1 MQLSKKFIKNI
12 IGLSF
17 ISSLAISAPSIANTL
32 TDAELQ
38 NAIEAKLTVQLESAD
53 VAAYTA
59 EFLMNE
65 ILTWKG
71 EELPLNE
78 VDSILA
84 YAFGNRVMPNGNQVP
99 GPMNEALA
107 DTVVEIYKQTGK
119 PVYAQWEIAQSIGD
133 RIPAKH
139 LFSIDPKIAPDGTL
153 TYLSTNG
160 VAEEAVK
167 QSGGDMGKT
176 VVVGFYEH
184 SLRTIITSKRFGIDA
199 YAPEGIKLPHD
210 YDEQSGQGW
219 TRDAKTFVIHEVSNR
234 AANERNRLIEIATSE
249 EK

>member
-1 MQLSKKFIKNI
+1 MKKLLLSALLTTTIVAPAF
-12 IGLSF
+12 
-17 ISSLAISAPSIANTL
+17 AI

-38 NAIEAKLTVQLESAD
+38 DAMTKKLEVQLEDKA

-59 EFLMNE
+59 EFLMNNL
-65 ILTWKG
+65 LTWKG
-71 EELPLNE
+71 EELPLKE

-84 YAFGNRVMPNGNQVP
+84 YAFGNRVLPNGNQIP

-119 PVYAQWEIAQSIGD
+119 PVYAQWEIAQSIGN

-139 LFSIDPKIAPDGTL
+139 LTSINPHIAADGSL

-160 VAEEAVK
+160 VAREAVK
-167 QSGGDMGKT
+167 MSGGDLGKT

-184 SLRTIITSKRFGIDA
+184 SLRTINTSKRMGIDA
-199 YAPEGIKLPHD
+199 YAPAGIELPHD

-219 TRDAKTFVIHEVSNR
+219 TRDAKTFVMHEVRNR
-234 AANERNRLIEIATSE
+234 GTNERTRLIA
-249 EK
+249 EKLAK